1 MEYEKATRGE
11 LLKIVQNLK
20 MENDSFRLALDKE
33 ICNLIEADKVTKKK
47 ENRLREV
54 LENSLDAGY
63 KLNLK
68 TLKYEYFSPAFT
80 RLSGYMPNEFLN
92 LPYEI
97 KGERLIHP
105 DDISKVDQVLTD
117 IFSSDSEFIELEYRF
132 KCKDGQ
138 YRWFL
143 DKFRVIRDK
152 TGDPVALIGSISDIH
167 TRKLAENSLWQSE
180 EKYRNLAEN
189 LSELIFQADPVTTRA
204 IFVNGAIEK
213 IYGYSVEEWLSDP
226 TIWVNSIYPEDKERV
241 LTEYGKAQA
250 KHEDLVISYRIIRK
264 DEAVRL
270 VEARTSWIKNEQGD
284 SIGINGIIYDIT
296 AV

>member
-1 MEYEKATRGE
+1 
-11 LLKIVQNLK
+11 

-132 KCKDGQ
+132 KCKDG
-138 YRWFL
+138 
-143 DKFRVIRDK
+143 
-152 TGDPVALIGSISDIH
+152 
-167 TRKLAENSLWQSE
+167 
-180 EKYRNLAEN
+180 
-189 LSELIFQADPVTTRA
+189 
-204 IFVNGAIEK
+204 
-213 IYGYSVEEWLSDP
+213 
-226 TIWVNSIYPEDKERV
+226 
-241 LTEYGKAQA
+241 
-250 KHEDLVISYRIIRK
+250 
-264 DEAVRL
+264 
-270 VEARTSWIKNEQGD
+270 
-284 SIGINGIIYDIT
+284 
-296 AV
+296 